1 MKLKWKFSLDKWLRN
16 DKVMIVVSLI
26 IAIILWA
33 VVLDNAAFEG
43 DKVVEIPVNVSL
55 TNPIA
60 KEKDLRIIT
69 QSLETV

>member
-33 VVLDNAAFEG
+33 VVLDNAAF
-43 DKVVEIPVNVSL
+43 
-55 TNPIA
+55 
-60 KEKDLRIIT
+60 
-69 QSLETV
+69 